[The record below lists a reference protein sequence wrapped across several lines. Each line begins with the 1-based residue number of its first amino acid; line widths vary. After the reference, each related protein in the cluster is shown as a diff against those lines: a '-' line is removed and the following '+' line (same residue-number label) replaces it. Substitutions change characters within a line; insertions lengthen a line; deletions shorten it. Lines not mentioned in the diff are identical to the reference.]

1 MKKNF
6 AIWLIILSFSVLV
19 SCQTTTT
26 TTTPGI
32 GSETSDSDYKAD
44 DENHKKKA
52 ADLNMRLGVAYFQKG
67 DYETALEKLQKSLQ
81 QDPNMAT
88 THNAIALLYQTLGE
102 DKLADKHFKQALR
115 IDSKYSEV
123 QNNYGVFL
131 CDQGQYKEAE
141 QHFLKAIKNPLY
153 RSRAFALENAGMCVN
168 KIPDPILAEKYFRQA
183 LQLNPN
189 LAKSLLHMA
198 DLSYQNIDY
207 LKARAYIQRYHAVA
221 PWGPKALLLAI
232 KIENKLGDKN
242 AVSSYIL
249 LMENEFPDSDEAA
262 QVRSGN
268 Y

>member
-1 MKKNF
+1 MKKKIV
-6 AIWLIILSFSVLV
+6 IWLIILSFSVLV

-26 TTTPGI
+26 ATTTAKGI
-32 GSETSDSDYKAD
+32 GVSDVTAED
-44 DENHKKKA
+44 DNSGNRSKA

-81 QDPNMAT
+81 QDPNLAT
-88 THNAIALLYQTLGE
+88 THNAIALLYQVLGE
-102 DKLADKHFKQALR
+102 DELADKHFKRALR
-115 IDSKYSEV
+115 IDSKYSEA

-131 CDQGQYKEAE
+131 CDQDRYKEAE
-141 QHFLKAIKNPLY
+141 QHFLTAIKNPLY